1 MKHLVLRIS
10 YDGTNYY
17 GFQVQENLPTIQ
29 GKIEDT
35 LKNITKEK
43 IRIRYAGR
51 TDRKVHAFWQVV
63 DFFTEW
69 KRDVNEMINAMN
81 ALLPED
87 IRVLEGLEVRN
98 DFHSRF
104 DAKRR
109 QYTYIVFR
117 GNTLLP
123 FFRNYA
129 YLFSYSLDLNVMR
142 KSSNFFLGEHDF
154 GTLCDK
160 SDEENFTRTIEKV
173 EILNKGSFF
182 IFRIVANAFLKGMVR
197 YIVQILLDVGRCK
210 LKLKDVEYIIASK
223 RKWKKVSPKGLYLSR
238 VWYD

>member
-17 GFQVQENLPTIQ
+17 GFQIQENLPTIQ

-43 IRIRYAGR
+43 IRILYAGR
-51 TDRKVHAFWQVV
+51 TDRKVHAFWQVI

-69 KRDVNEMINAMN
+69 KRDINEMISAMN
-81 ALLPED
+81 ALLPQD

-98 DFHSRF
+98 GFHSRF

-109 QYTYIVFR
+109 EYTYIVFQ

-154 GTLCDK
+154 STLCDK
-160 SDEENFTRTIEKV
+160 SDEENFIRTIEEI

-182 IFRIVANAFLKGMVR
+182 IFRIVANAFLRGMVR

-223 RKWKKVSPKGLYLSR
+223 RKWRKVFPNGLYLSR